1 LVERE
6 DPQFVDI
13 IICTAVEMIAKKRD
27 TYPCLWLRKKIA
39 SFFASIRII
48 CYAIISHPL
57 FEFCSLMVIVVNS
70 ITLALNDPT
79 RDDIPY
85 EEKTQLE
92 QYLQTAEGLFLYIY
106 TSEMVLKI
114 AGLGFLF
121 GKNTYLKSGW
131 NVLDFVIVM
140 SALYG

>member
-1 LVERE
+1 
-6 DPQFVDI
+6 
-13 IICTAVEMIAKKRD
+13 
-27 TYPCLWLRKKIA
+27 
-39 SFFASIRII
+39 
-48 CYAIISHPL
+48 
-57 FEFCSLMVIVVNS
+57 MVIVVNS